1 MTAPQYDGYIPEAP
15 AENVPRGTVFALA
28 VVPLG
33 IVAFVVLWNFNWLA
47 SIVGFGV
54 AAGAVYFYRL
64 GSGGRI
70 SRAGATRIAVITI
83 ATMLLAFVAAVVF
96 DVLIAF
102 TGETDST
109 WIAALTS
116 PEFWAFNSYVL
127 AQPGVLS
134 SYLPSFL
141 IGLGLSALG
150 CFSVLRGAFQSS
162 KVEPAAAFEYPITPT
177 PGSYTAP
184 DAPGSYTAPQ
194 APGTYTAPPVA
205 DSTPPTYGERVEPTD
220 PNAPKA

>member
-28 VVPLG
+28 IIPAG
-33 IVAFVVLWNFNWLA
+33 IIVWVAIWAIGFIA
-47 SIVGFGV
+47 SIVGFAV
-54 AAGAVYFYRL
+54 AAGAVFLYRL
-64 GSGGRI
+64 GSGGRVG
-70 SRAGATRIAVITI
+70 RAGAIRILIITI
-83 ATMLLAFVAAVVF
+83 ATMFLAFGASLVF

-102 TGETDST
+102 TSETDST

-194 APGTYTAPPVA
+194 APGSYTAPPVA

-220 PNAPKA
+220 PNAPKI

>member
-28 VVPLG
+28 VIPLG
-33 IVAFVVLWNFNWLA
+33 IVAFVVLWSFNLLA

-54 AAGAVYFYRL
+54 AAGAVFLYRL
-64 GSGGRI
+64 GSGGRVG
-70 SRAGATRIAVITI
+70 RGGATRIAVITI
-83 ATMLLAFVAAVVF
+83 ATMLLALAAAVVF

-102 TGETDST
+102 TGETGDT

-162 KVEPAAAFEYPITPT
+162 KVEPAAAFEYPIAPT

-184 DAPGSYTAPQ
+184 SATDST
-194 APGTYTAPPVA
+194 VA
-205 DSTPPTYGERVEPTD
+205 DPTPPAYGERVEPTD